1 MNIDGI
7 KNLLDNLDK
16 KNLNEKISRNIYAL
30 RVIRLPQLEKY
41 NHDPEKLKDIT
52 QKTLRWLKHICNL
65 ANETSIQT

>member
-16 KNLNEKISRNIYAL
+16 KNLNDKIRRNIYAL

-41 NHDPEKLKDIT
+41 KRDPEKLKDIT